1 MIKRKY
7 FIVKKKAQGCIQTL
21 VNDVNDLALHGEF

>member
-7 FIVKKKAQGCIQTL
+7 FIVKEKAQGCVQTP
-21 VNDVNDLALHGEF
+21 VNGVNDLALHVEF